1 MPTRS
6 VRIEPVISSTVRT
19 LVEMIE
25 PYEGRIYEN
34 IFHDLSNN
42 LSNQIFNNQLQNEKL
57 TQLRDTLLPKLMS
70 GEIRVTIEE
79 DDIKQKI

>member
-57 TQLRDTLLPKLMS
+57 TQLRDTLLPKLIS
-70 GEIRVTIEE
+70 GEIRVPIEE
-79 DDIKQKI
+79 GDI

>member
-1 MPTRS
+1 
-6 VRIEPVISSTVRT
+6 
-19 LVEMIE
+19 MIE